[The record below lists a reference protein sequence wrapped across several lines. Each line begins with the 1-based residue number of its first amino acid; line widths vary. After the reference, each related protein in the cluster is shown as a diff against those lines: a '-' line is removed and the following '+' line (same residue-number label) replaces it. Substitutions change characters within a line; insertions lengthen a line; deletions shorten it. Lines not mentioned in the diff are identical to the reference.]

1 MKKIYT
7 PAALQQVLTV
17 EKLYSLHYFAYLKN
31 FSFEGESHD
40 FWELIFCD
48 SGSVRIYDRD
58 RQFLLSQ
65 GQAFLHAP
73 GNFHNVRPEKA
84 DTNVIVTGFGG
95 KLDILHRCAGK
106 PVELSQAAKHF
117 LRTILSESR
126 KVFASPLNRVYQYE
140 ILLREDASEVSV
152 QLIRSC
158 LESLLLTLCESQP
171 SVQQAE
177 LRNTVVRQLIA
188 FLDENTDKRLTMQT
202 ISYRFGYSPAW
213 LQHIFKAETGQ
224 SIIQYFI
231 SRKID
236 KAKRLIAEGDF
247 SVAEISD
254 MLGYDTPQYFSRQFK
269 ELTNMTPSAYAESVK
284 ETGILE

>member
-1 MKKIYT
+1 MQN
-7 PAALQQVLTV
+7 PAEPA
-17 EKLYSLHYFAYLKN
+17 
-31 FSFEGESHD
+31 
-40 FWELIFCD
+40 
-48 SGSVRIYDRD
+48 R
-58 RQFLLSQ
+58 
-65 GQAFLHAP
+65 
-73 GNFHNVRPEKA
+73 
-84 DTNVIVTGFGG
+84 
-95 KLDILHRCAGK
+95 KLDPLLHIERPAQLLDDRIGLGI
-106 PVELSQAAKHF
+106 PETDVIAAAANAR
-117 LRTILSESR
+117 LT
-126 KVFASPLNRVYQYE
+126 RVPH
-140 ILLREDASEVSV
+140 
-152 QLIRSC
+152 LIRIRIDRAGPAEAAR

-224 SIIQYFI
+224 SILQYFI
-231 SRKID
+231 SRKIE